1 MADYLADLLCE
12 RLEHFGDW
20 LVGKLNSTM
29 KLEFFT
35 VKSSICPIK
44 SFTHEELLLL
54 RHGKRSQGYNGL
66 K

>member
-29 KLEFFT
+29 KLEFLA
-35 VKSSICPIK
+35 VKSSIHV
-44 SFTHEELLLL
+44 TLLWGHYVGRFL
-54 RHGKRSQGYNGL
+54 RKEPRPAHHLSVA
-66 K
+66 